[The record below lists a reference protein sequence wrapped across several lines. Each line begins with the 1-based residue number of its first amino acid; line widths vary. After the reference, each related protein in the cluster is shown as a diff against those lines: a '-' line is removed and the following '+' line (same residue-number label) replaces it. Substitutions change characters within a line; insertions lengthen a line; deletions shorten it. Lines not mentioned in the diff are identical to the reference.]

1 MRNVNKNTLNKID
14 RNRDRVGSSLRKST
28 YKQSEFE
35 AEIIEHVSK
44 KISDAIER
52 VMPQEFTEAL
62 DDTLE
67 SFSEPSIL
75 RDPVT
80 GKSIMGDG
88 DSLNDFLESDSTL
101 AKIARQALIS
111 TEKLF
116 KKLADIQNR

>member
-14 RNRDRVGSSLRKST
+14 RNRDRVGGSLRKST

-35 AEIIEHVSK
+35 AELVELVSK

-75 RDPVT
+75 RDTVT
-80 GKSIMGDG
+80 GKSIIGDG

-116 KKLADIQNR
+116 KKLADMQNR